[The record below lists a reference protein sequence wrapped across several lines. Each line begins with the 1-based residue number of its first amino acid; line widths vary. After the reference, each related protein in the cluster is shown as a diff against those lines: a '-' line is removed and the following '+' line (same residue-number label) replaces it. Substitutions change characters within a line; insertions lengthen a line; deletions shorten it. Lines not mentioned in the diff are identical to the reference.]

1 MQYINTW
8 FRASKIS
15 LSILALTCFLAGQ
28 VQAKLNE
35 SDVLPDLSTFEMTGE
50 LPDLEGKV
58 ILLDFWASWCTPCKA
73 SFPAMD
79 EIYTDYKDRGLVILA
94 VSVDSTEKAYRSF
107 ADKSAVSFPLVHD
120 QAKKLVST
128 AEIEAMPT
136 SFLIDKKGVIR
147 SIHKGYQGKKT
158 IANYREEIET
168 LLAE

>member
-1 MQYINTW
+1 M
-8 FRASKIS
+8 
-15 LSILALTCFLAGQ
+15 
-28 VQAKLNE
+28 NE

-58 ILLDFWASWCTPCKA
+58 ILLDFWASWCPPCKA

-79 EIYTDYKDRGLVILA
+79 EIYADYKDRGLVILA

-107 ADKSAVSFPLVHD
+107 ADKSGVSFPLVHD